1 MTISK
6 HVHEACKQE
15 IDHHHA
21 MAIPNGGLHFSD
33 PDVMLLPPLLIPD
46 LSVFLPALL
55 SFRNWGTVS
64 IFVCFVRMWRVFHG
78 DPFTSI
84 FACIPFAKVR

>member
-21 MAIPNGGLHFSD
+21 MAIPNGGPLPWSSKGRSGVWLCSFSGD
-33 PDVMLLPPLLIPD
+33 AD
-46 LSVFLPALL
+46 A
-55 SFRNWGTVS
+55 
-64 IFVCFVRMWRVFHG
+64 VCINRVQ
-78 DPFTSI
+78 S
-84 FACIPFAKVR
+84 ACKVTAVTEVV